1 MDEEFV
7 NLMDAELW
15 LTIGGILLLIVFS
28 AFFSGS
34 ETGLTGSS
42 IARMHQLDRKGDQRA
57 SRVLALREHSE
68 TMIGAIL
75 IGNNIT
81 NILGSVLA
89 TTVFLRLFGEHG
101 VVYATLVMTIVVVI
115 FAEVLPK
122 TYALNNSDR
131 VALTVAPLI
140 NAIVIILS
148 PIANTVRWI
157 VRLMLSTFGIRISEE
172 FGHSEQEEEL
182 RGLIELHGHK
192 VEVDE
197 EEVREERAMLR
208 SILDLSEVWVEEIMT
223 HRRRVE
229 MLDADD
235 TVETIISQ
243 IMKSPYTRLPLFK
256 GDHDEIVGVLHAKAV
271 LRAVK
276 GLSGEPLEQ
285 LDMREIASEP
295 WFIPTTTTLLDQLQA
310 FRARR
315 EHFALVVDEYGAF
328 QGIVTLED
336 IIEEI
341 VGEIS
346 DEHDV
351 AVAGVRPQADGSYVI
366 DGTVTI
372 RDLNREFDWSLPDG
386 EASTIAGLILHEA
399 RTIPNVAQEFVF
411 YGFRFKILRRHRNQI
426 TLLRVSRAAS
436 TMTEN
441 ETVETSR
448 LPDVS

>member
-1 MDEEFV
+1 
-7 NLMDAELW
+7 MDAELL
-15 LTIGGILLLIVFS
+15 LTIGSILLLIVFS

-34 ETGLTGSS
+34 ETALTGASY
-42 IARMHQLDRKGDQRA
+42 ARMHQLDRKGEKRA
-57 SRVLALREHSE
+57 SRVLALRQRSD

-89 TTVFLRLFGEHG
+89 TTVFLQFFGESG
-101 VVYATLVMTIVVVI
+101 VAYATLFMTVLVVV

-140 NAIVIILS
+140 NVVVFVFSPLALTVRAIVHGILG
-148 PIANTVRWI
+148 V
-157 VRLMLSTFGIRISEE
+157 FGVRISEDI
-172 FGHSEQEEEL
+172 GHSEQEEEL
-182 RGLIELHGHK
+182 RGLIELHGHR
-192 VEVDE
+192 VEIDE

-229 MLDADD
+229 MLDADEP
-235 TVETIISQ
+235 VETLISE
-243 IMKSPYTRLPLFK
+243 IMKSPYTRLPLFT
-256 GDHDEIVGVLHAKAV
+256 GDHEEIIGVLHAKAV

-276 GLSGEPLEQ
+276 GLSAEELAK
-285 LDMREIASEP
+285 LSIRDIAADP
-295 WFIPTTTTLLDQLQA
+295 WFIPTSTTLLDQLQA

-346 DEHDV
+346 DEHDI
-351 AVAGVRPQADGSYVI
+351 AVAGVRPQPDGSYVI
-366 DGTVTI
+366 DGTVTL
-372 RDLNREFDWSLPDG
+372 RDLNREFDWELPDE
-386 EASTIAGLILHEA
+386 EASTIAGLVLHEA
-399 RTIPNVAQEFVF
+399 RTIPNVSQEFVF
-411 YGFRFKILRRHRNQI
+411 HGFRFKILRRHRNQI
-426 TLLRVSRAAS
+426 TLLRVSPEARTQDETETRETTRLSDAS
-436 TMTEN
+436 
-441 ETVETSR
+441 
-448 LPDVS
+448 

>member
-1 MDEEFV
+1 ME
-7 NLMDAELW
+7 LMDAELL
-15 LTIGGILLLIVFS
+15 LTTGSILLLIVFS

-42 IARMHQLDRKGDQRA
+42 YARMHQLDRKGDQRA
-57 SRVLALREHSE
+57 SRVLALREQRE

-81 NILGSVLA
+81 NILASVLA

-101 VVYATLVMTIVVVI
+101 VVYATLAMTVLVVI

-131 VALTVAPLI
+131 VALAVAPVI
-140 NAIVIILS
+140 NAVVFILS
-148 PIANTVRWI
+148 PIARI
-157 VRLMLSTFGIRISEE
+157 VRGIVRMMLSMLSIRIAEE

-192 VEVDE
+192 VEADE

-223 HRRRVE
+223 HRRQVE
-229 MLDADD
+229 MLNVED
-235 TVETIISQ
+235 TVEEIISQ

-256 GDHDEIVGVLHAKAV
+256 GDHEEIVGVIHAKAV

-276 GLSGEPLEQ
+276 GLSGKELER
-285 LDMREIASEP
+285 LDMRKIASDP

-315 EHFALVVDEYGAF
+315 KHFALVVDEYGAF

-372 RDLNREFDWSLPDG
+372 RDLNREFDWNLPDD

-399 RTIPNVAQEFVF
+399 RTIPSVAQDFVF

-426 TLLRVSRAAS
+426 TLVRVSQETPMEA
-436 TMTEN
+436 EN
-441 ETVETSR
+441 ETVDATR
-448 LPDVS
+448 LPDAS